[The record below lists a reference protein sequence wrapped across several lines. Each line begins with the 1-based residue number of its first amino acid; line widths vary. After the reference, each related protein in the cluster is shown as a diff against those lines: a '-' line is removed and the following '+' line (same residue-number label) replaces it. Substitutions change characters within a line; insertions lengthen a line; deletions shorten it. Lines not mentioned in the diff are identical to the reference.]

1 MNEKKKKIINTK
13 KYKKKKEE
21 EERSWRLLQFS
32 NRWQDAFGIR
42 KSDNCDPK
50 SHQDDRQASECAI
63 ESEDYQRLIIA

>member
-1 MNEKKKKIINTK
+1 MKKKIKIIIIHTK

-21 EERSWRLLQFS
+21 ERSWPLLQFS

-50 SHQDDRQASECAI
+50 SH
-63 ESEDYQRLIIA
+63 

>member
-1 MNEKKKKIINTK
+1 MKKKIKNEINK

-21 EERSWRLLQFS
+21 ERSWPLLQFS

-50 SHQDDRQASECAI
+50 RH
-63 ESEDYQRLIIA
+63 